1 MRFEVLGPLVVRT
14 EGGAVVPVPEPKVRA
29 LLANLLLHEGRPV
42 PADVLIDDLWGDR
55 LPGNPANTLQTKV
68 SQLRRAL
75 EKAEPGARELVAYG
89 PSGYVLRVPAESTD
103 AGRFT
108 ALTALAY
115 DTAEPP
121 ADSRTDS
128 RTKVKWLSEA
138 LALWRGQAYAD
149 FRDEGFARAAVARL
163 EEQRL
168 TAQEIRAEIVL
179 DLAGPGEQGTLA
191 DELADLVAEQPLRER
206 LRGAYMRALYR
217 AGRQT
222 EALDTYRDLRERLA
236 DDLGI
241 DPGAEL
247 TALHGAMLRQAPGL
261 STPTPSSPARPLTN
275 LPAPVTA
282 LIGRS
287 KAVARVRQLL
297 STTRLV
303 TLTGPGGV
311 GKTRLAL
318 EAAAG
323 FTEDFTDGV
332 WLAELAGTRTG
343 VAETVAAALGVRDD
357 VSVIRDEEPEGG
369 HGAWGGARG
378 GAWGAA
384 DSPSPLATVLAKA
397 LAPRRLLLVLDNCE
411 HVLDEAAALLDQ
423 LLRHAPGLRV
433 LATSQE
439 PLAITG
445 ETLEAVAPL
454 GEDEALELFAARAAA
469 TAPGFALTAENTADA
484 ALICRRLDGI
494 PLAVELAATRVRAL
508 GVHALAD
515 RLHDRFRLLNQSRR
529 DAPAR
534 QRTLRAMIDWS
545 WELLTPDEQSVLRQ
559 LSVFSGGFTLQS
571 AEAVCKAPGI
581 PGGGMGVTL
590 GLDGGTGAM
599 PGPGGGAGVTFGSG
613 GSTGAMPGPG
623 GGAGVTFGSGGST
636 GAMPGPGGGAGA
648 TFGPGGSTG
657 ATPGPGGGAG
667 AMLGPG
673 GGTAA
678 TLGPGGGT
686 IATPGPG
693 GGTAE
698 TPGPALDV
706 LDLITRLVDRSLL
719 TTAPGTDDTHGIRYR
734 MLESVTAYSLERLN
748 EAGETK
754 ETRRRHAHHYT
765 HLAEQAARQL
775 RGPAQHHWL
784 HRLDTETVNLRA
796 ALEWAAMDDGTAED
810 GPALGVSPSGGS
822 AASSN
827 LAAPGD
833 APPSHSARTNTA
845 PGATPTA
852 RDDAFSGTAPIG
864 DPSTSGVAGDGA
876 VTGSAV
882 TGSALTRSA
891 LTGGATTG
899 SAPGG
904 STPSELSARHAA
916 HDRPAPGAAA
926 TPLSLRLA
934 NSLTWYWFLRGRLGE
949 AERSLGGSLDPCP
962 NGSAAASARTARAA
976 FALLTGDAP
985 RDTAADDDAD
995 PRSRWLLAYASCGF
1009 RTPHEDAT
1017 IDGIL
1022 EEFRA
1027 ADDRWGVAAALSV
1040 RATLALYRGD
1050 LPALRRDAED
1060 SAARFAEL
1068 GDRWGQLQASEQLGV
1083 LAEIAAD
1090 YEAATRLHRDGM
1102 RDAEELRLWT
1112 DVSFRLSRLGR
1123 IALLTGDDAAAT
1135 DFHARAARLAEQH
1148 SHRPAQQFAETGLA
1162 IGARRRGDLDTA
1174 EQHLLPWLAWNRRL
1188 GVDSGS
1194 ALILAQLGYV
1204 AEQRGDAQRAEE
1216 LHREGLTTARA
1227 TGDDRAVALAL
1238 EGLAGARS
1246 LAGDHTRTAE
1256 LLGAAAALR
1265 EAAGSPLPP
1274 AERADVDRAAHRSR
1288 TALAEDDYAAAFT
1301 HGHTSPPEG
1310 W

>member
-75 EKAEPGARELVAYG
+75 EKAEPGARELVAHG
-89 PSGYVLRVPAESTD
+89 PSGYVLRVAAESTD
-103 AGRFT
+103 AGRFA

-115 DTAEPP
+115 DAAEPP

-149 FRDEGFARAAVARL
+149 FRDAGFARAAVARL

-168 TAQEIRAEIVL
+168 TAQEIRAEIML
-179 DLAGPGEQGTLA
+179 DLAGPGEQGALA

-247 TALHGAMLRQAPGL
+247 TALHGAMLRQSPEL
-261 STPTPSSPARPLTN
+261 SAPTPSSPAHPLTN

-282 LIGRS
+282 LIGRE

-323 FTEDFTDGV
+323 FTKDFTEDLADGV

-343 VAETVAAALGVRDD
+343 VAETVAAALGIRDD

-369 HGAWGGARG
+369 RGAWGSARG
-378 GAWGAA
+378 AES
-384 DSPSPLATVLAKA
+384 SPPPLATVLAKA

-411 HVLDEAAALLDQ
+411 HVLDEVAALLDQ

-439 PLAITG
+439 PLAIAG

-469 TAPGFALTAENTADA
+469 TAPGFALSAENTDAA

-571 AEAVCKAPGI
+571 AEAVYKAPGI
-581 PGGGMGVTL
+581 PGGGTGVTVGL
-590 GLDGGTGAM
+590 GGGTGAM
-599 PGPGGGAGVTFGSG
+599 PGAGGGMGAMLGSG
-613 GSTGAMPGPG
+613 GGTGATSGPG
-623 GGAGVTFGSGGST
+623 GGMD
-636 GAMPGPGGGAGA
+636 AMPGAGGGAGA
-648 TFGPGGSTG
+648 MPGAG
-657 ATPGPGGGAG
+657 ATLGSGGGKGSMPGPGAGMG

-673 GGTAA
+673 GSTA
-678 TLGPGGGT
+678 
-686 IATPGPG
+686 ATPGPG

-719 TTAPGTDDTHGIRYR
+719 TAAPGTDDTHGIRYR
-734 MLESVTAYSLERLN
+734 MLESVTAYSLERLD

-754 ETRRRHAHHYT
+754 DTRRRHARHYT
-765 HLAEQAARQL
+765 HLAEQAAGQL

-796 ALEWAAMDDGTAED
+796 ALEWAAMDDDQAED
-810 GPALGVSPSGGS
+810 GPALVVSPSGGS
-822 AASSN
+822 TPSSD
-827 LAAPGD
+827 LTAPGD
-833 APPSHSARTNTA
+833 APPSHSARTDTA
-845 PGATPTA
+845 LGATTA
-852 RDDAFSGTAPIG
+852 HVDALSGTVPIG
-864 DPSTSGVAGDGA
+864 DPSGSGVSGGGA
-876 VTGSAV
+876 LTGSAV
-882 TGSALTRSA
+882 TGSALT
-891 LTGGATTG
+891 GGATTG
-899 SAPGG
+899 GAATRSVPGG
-904 STPSELSARHAA
+904 STLSEPSARPAA
-916 HDRPAPGAAA
+916 QDRPAPGAAA

-949 AERSLGGSLDPCP
+949 AERSLGGALDPYP

-985 RDTAADDDAD
+985 RDIAADDDAD
-995 PRSRWLLAYASCGF
+995 PRSRWLLAYAGCGF
-1009 RTPHEDAT
+1009 RTPHGDAT

-1238 EGLAGARS
+1238 EGLAGAHS
-1246 LAGDHTRTAE
+1246 LAGDHTRAAE

-1288 TALAEDDYAAAFT
+1288 TALGEDDYTAAFT

>member
-1 MRFEVLGPLVVRT
+1 
-14 EGGAVVPVPEPKVRA
+14 
-29 LLANLLLHEGRPV
+29 
-42 PADVLIDDLWGDR
+42 
-55 LPGNPANTLQTKV
+55 
-68 SQLRRAL
+68 
-75 EKAEPGARELVAYG
+75 
-89 PSGYVLRVPAESTD
+89 
-103 AGRFT
+103 
-108 ALTALAY
+108 
-115 DTAEPP
+115 
-121 ADSRTDS
+121 
-128 RTKVKWLSEA
+128 
-138 LALWRGQAYAD
+138 
-149 FRDEGFARAAVARL
+149 
-163 EEQRL
+163 
-168 TAQEIRAEIVL
+168 
-179 DLAGPGEQGTLA
+179 
-191 DELADLVAEQPLRER
+191 
-206 LRGAYMRALYR
+206 
-217 AGRQT
+217 
-222 EALDTYRDLRERLA
+222 
-236 DDLGI
+236 
-241 DPGAEL
+241 
-247 TALHGAMLRQAPGL
+247 
-261 STPTPSSPARPLTN
+261 
-275 LPAPVTA
+275 
-282 LIGRS
+282 
-287 KAVARVRQLL
+287 
-297 STTRLV
+297 
-303 TLTGPGGV
+303 
-311 GKTRLAL
+311 
-318 EAAAG
+318 
-323 FTEDFTDGV
+323 
-332 WLAELAGTRTG
+332 
-343 VAETVAAALGVRDD
+343 
-357 VSVIRDEEPEGG
+357 
-369 HGAWGGARG
+369 
-378 GAWGAA
+378 
-384 DSPSPLATVLAKA
+384 
-397 LAPRRLLLVLDNCE
+397 
-411 HVLDEAAALLDQ
+411 
-423 LLRHAPGLRV
+423 
-433 LATSQE
+433 
-439 PLAITG
+439 
-445 ETLEAVAPL
+445 
-454 GEDEALELFAARAAA
+454 
-469 TAPGFALTAENTADA
+469 
-484 ALICRRLDGI
+484 
-494 PLAVELAATRVRAL
+494 
-508 GVHALAD
+508 
-515 RLHDRFRLLNQSRR
+515 
-529 DAPAR
+529 
-534 QRTLRAMIDWS
+534 
-545 WELLTPDEQSVLRQ
+545 
-559 LSVFSGGFTLQS
+559 
-571 AEAVCKAPGI
+571 
-581 PGGGMGVTL
+581 
-590 GLDGGTGAM
+590 GTGAI
-599 PGPGGGAGVTFGSG
+599 S
-613 GSTGAMPGPG
+613 
-623 GGAGVTFGSGGST
+623 
-636 GAMPGPGGGAGA
+636 GPGGGAGA
-648 TFGPGGSTG
+648 TFGPGGGTG
-657 ATPGPGGGAG
+657 AISGPGGGAG

-698 TPGPALDV
+698 MPGPALDV

-734 MLESVTAYSLERLN
+734 MLESVTAYSLERLD

-754 ETRRRHAHHYT
+754 DTRRRHAHHYT

-796 ALEWAAMDDGTAED
+796 ALEWAAMDDDTAED
-810 GPALGVSPSGGS
+810 GTALVVSPSGGS
-822 AASSN
+822 AASPN
-827 LAAPGD
+827 LAAPSD
-833 APPSHSARTNTA
+833 APPSHSARTDTA
-845 PGATPTA
+845 LGATTTA
-852 RDDAFSGTAPIG
+852 RDDALSGTAPIG
-864 DPSTSGVAGDGA
+864 HPSGSGVAGGGA

-882 TGSALTRSA
+882 TGGAATGGAATGSA
-891 LTGGATTG
+891 LTGGAATGGAAAG

-904 STPSELSARHAA
+904 STLSEPSARDAA
-916 HDRPAPGAAA
+916 QDRPAPGAAA

-949 AERSLGGSLDPCP
+949 AERSLGGALDPCP

-985 RDTAADDDAD
+985 RDIAADADAD

-1135 DFHARAARLAEQH
+1135 DFHARAAQLAEQH

-1238 EGLAGARS
+1238 EGLAGAHS

-1256 LLGAAAALR
+1256 LLGAASALR

-1288 TALAEDDYAAAFT
+1288 TALGDDDYAAAFT

-1310 W
+1310 R